1 MKLVE
6 IDWHPTNRQLRQF
19 GGLCLFA
26 LPGIAWLW
34 GGTTTVIATL
44 AVVGAVLAVVGLVR
58 PQAIRFVFLAFMIVA
73 IPIGMVLGEVAMLCV
88 FFGVFLPI
96 GLAFRLMGR
105 DALQLKMA
113 RDTTTYWRS
122 KPKPPHAGSYYRQT

>member
-34 GGTTTVIATL
+34 GGTTTVIAT
-44 AVVGAVLAVVGLVR
+44 
-58 PQAIRFVFLAFMIVA
+58 
-73 IPIGMVLGEVAMLCV
+73 LCV